1 VNPGSIVRIA
11 LGTALV
17 AAAIIVGFRWA
28 IPQLVLPNLWPVLF
42 AFPAIILMLVV
53 QLAVLTLIP
62 PSATI
67 RADKIIIQHGQSATI
82 IESGVVTAIYLI
94 VHRNDRIRLR
104 ICYTRKSKARS
115 RVIGVPPTIDL
126 ARLSEML
133 PLWPVVRDARERHFA
148 SPDPWSKGVHT
159 VERMT
164 SGVKGVQPPLTRRL
178 I

>member
-1 VNPGSIVRIA
+1 MNPGSIVRIA

-42 AFPAIILMLVV
+42 AFPVIILALVV
-53 QLAVLTLIP
+53 QFAVLTLIP

-82 IESGVVTAIYLI
+82 IESRVVTAIYLTF
-94 VHRNDRIRLR
+94 HPKDRIRLR
-104 ICYTRKSKARS
+104 ICYTKKSKARS
-115 RVIGVPPTIDL
+115 RVIGVPPTIDV

-133 PLWPVVRDARERHFA
+133 PLWPVVRDARQRYIAFG
-148 SPDPWSKGVHT
+148 D
-159 VERMT
+159 R
-164 SGVKGVQPPLTRRL
+164 
-178 I
+178 